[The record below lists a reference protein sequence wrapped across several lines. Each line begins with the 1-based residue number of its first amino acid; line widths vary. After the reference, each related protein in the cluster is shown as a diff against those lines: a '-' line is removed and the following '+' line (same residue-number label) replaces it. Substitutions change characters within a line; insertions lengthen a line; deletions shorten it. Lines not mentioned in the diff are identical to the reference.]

1 MRSFP
6 LRENGPAEPWW
17 LTRPG
22 RIALGTLAFF
32 AFGCVLH
39 IGQPLFLPVVLALLL
54 AIVLAPLVRLL
65 QRLRLPAPLAA
76 GLVVLAFAGAT
87 GAGVYALAD
96 PAIVW
101 IERAPE
107 TMRELE
113 RRLQTVKDSVVEAK
127 LAADTVEKFARVDGD
142 PPKVEVTVKQPSL
155 AAQIVDSARAAFLVA
170 LEVVVLVYFLLAFG
184 GMFVRRLV
192 RIPGGLRS
200 KVRVV
205 KVTTAIERRVSNYLL
220 TITCI
225 NAGLGVATALAM
237 WLLGMPNP
245 VLWGVLA
252 AILNFVPYLG
262 SSITLAVLTVVA
274 ILAFDS
280 PSRAL
285 LVPAVFLGLAVIEGQ
300 VVNPIIVGRA
310 MALSP
315 PIVVLA
321 LMVGGAVWGIVG
333 MLIAVPMLAMV
344 KIYCAHDETLA
355 SVALLLG
362 RE

>member
-1 MRSFP
+1 
-6 LRENGPAEPWW
+6 
-17 LTRPG
+17 
-22 RIALGTLAFF
+22 
-32 AFGCVLH
+32 
-39 IGQPLFLPVVLALLL
+39 
-54 AIVLAPLVRLL
+54 
-65 QRLRLPAPLAA
+65 
-76 GLVVLAFAGAT
+76 
-87 GAGVYALAD
+87 
-96 PAIVW
+96 
-101 IERAPE
+101 
-107 TMRELE
+107 
-113 RRLQTVKDSVVEAK
+113 
-127 LAADTVEKFARVDGD
+127 VDGD